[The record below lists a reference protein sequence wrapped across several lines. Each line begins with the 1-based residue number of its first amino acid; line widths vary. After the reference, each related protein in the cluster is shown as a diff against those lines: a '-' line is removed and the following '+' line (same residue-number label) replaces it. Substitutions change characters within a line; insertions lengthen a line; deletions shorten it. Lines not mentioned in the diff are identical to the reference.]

1 MLSLALDSGE
11 IKRIFPRSA
20 DFEFHQAGLRR
31 RHYHRQLDGWRIRRQ
46 ILQHRQNEPVREVRR
61 ELKPLS
67 LCLLFA
73 VIVGVLDG
81 ALSRGGLDADF
92 HCTREGRTFLHQVI
106 ADDPEVAALRKNDS
120 FLLSRTILEAE

>member
-11 IKRIFPRSA
+11 IERILSRST
-20 DFEFHQAGLRR
+20 DFEFHQAGLGR

-46 ILQHRQNEPVREVRR
+46 ILQYCQHEPVREVRR
-61 ELKPLS
+61 ELKALA

-81 ALSRGGLDADF
+81 APSRGGLDADF
-92 HCTREGRTFLHQVI
+92 HGMRAGPTFLHQVI
-106 ADDPEVAALRKNDS
+106 ADDPEVAALRKNDR
-120 FLLSRTILEAE
+120 FLLSRNILESE